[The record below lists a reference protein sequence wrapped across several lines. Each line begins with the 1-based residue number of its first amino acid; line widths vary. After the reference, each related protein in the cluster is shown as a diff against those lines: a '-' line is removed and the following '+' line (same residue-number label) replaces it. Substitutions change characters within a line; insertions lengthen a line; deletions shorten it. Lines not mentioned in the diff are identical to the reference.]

1 MMTVNV
7 QGSRRVCRS
16 GGLRLH
22 SPRSHFNG
30 ESAEG
35 FVLDAASAIDPGFSH
50 DFHAP
55 LNRLEGMRAA
65 GYDLEHMKSNK
76 SIS

>member
-1 MMTVNV
+1 
-7 QGSRRVCRS
+7 
-16 GGLRLH
+16 
-22 SPRSHFNG
+22 
-30 ESAEG
+30 
-35 FVLDAASAIDPGFSH
+35 VLDAASAIDPGFSH